1 MKNINQKL
9 QLVIFDMDGL
19 MIDTE
24 PVSKE
29 GWRLAL
35 SHYGYEMTDE
45 FFSQLLGRSLITAQ
59 NLTKS
64 YFGDDADF
72 DAIYN
77 KRCEYRDAHV
87 EKYGISIKKGLL
99 QILNIIDELGIKKCI
114 ATSTDRSG
122 MDWKLK
128 GLNLIERFDGFITGD
143 MVKEVKPNPEIFIKA
158 AQFFGT
164 DPSACIVIEDSPS
177 GVAAGYAAGMKV
189 IMVPDMAKP
198 GDADENHIYAICADL
213 EEVAEVISRLA

>member
-1 MKNINQKL
+1 MKNTYEKL

-35 SHYGYEMTDE
+35 AHYGYVMTDE
-45 FFSQLLGRSLITAQ
+45 FFSQLLGRSLVTAQ
-59 NLTKS
+59 NLLKNTYGS
-64 YFGDDADF
+64 GADF
-72 DAIYN
+72 DMIFK

-87 EKYGISIKKGLL
+87 EKYGISIKKGLP
-99 QILNIIDELGIKKCI
+99 QILDKIDVLGIKKCI
-114 ATSTDRSG
+114 ATSTDKDG
-122 MDWKLK
+122 MEWKLK
-128 GLNLIERFDGFITGD
+128 GLNLIERFDGFVTGD

-158 AQFFGT
+158 AKLFGA
-164 DPSACIVIEDSPS
+164 DPTACMVIEDSPS

-198 GDADENHIYAICADL
+198 DDADRNHIYAICADL
-213 EEVAEVISRLA
+213 EEAAEVISRLA